1 MALGKTYGP
10 SMQLMSL
17 ETSSCTKLQL
27 VASTWRERERE
38 RERDEKAG
46 GQTVVMALI
55 LCAAFRCNSASSSP
69 QAGLTPQGSTR
80 HASLVACLLP
90 PLLLLL
96 TLSLHKMLATWHHP
110 CIHLCMQACHEW
122 FWHMQIMG
130 GFFGLLSSI
139 STLVT
144 SFADCDAFRFLWNT
158 EFAP

>member
-1 MALGKTYGP
+1 MHQTPAC
-10 SMQLMSL
+10 SINM
-17 ETSSCTKLQL
+17 
-27 VASTWRERERE
+27 E

-80 HASLVACLLP
+80 HASLVGCLLP

-110 CIHLCMQACHEW
+110 CVHLCMQACHEW
-122 FWHMQIMG
+122 FGHMQIMG
-130 GFFGLLSSI
+130 GILLFVFKRINTSHKFCRLRRLSVSLKYWICPLTTRGMWTEGLQLTPIKCRS
-139 STLVT
+139 
-144 SFADCDAFRFLWNT
+144 ADS
-158 EFAP
+158 